1 MELAQILDSL
11 SSDGGTK
18 TASAQGS
25 LENTGTTN
33 KLAAALDAAVAEV
46 DNTTKTA
53 SDNTGTPTEDLTKI
67 ATRLANAE
75 QEALI
80 KEAELY
86 GAALCDGFMSR
97 MNQYEGDNTTKTA
110 SYNSGEGA
118 TFEKFASE
126 NPELVKQAAEIGY
139 RETKHQLEKVASD
152 AYTEGYVKTAEVIKQ
167 AAEHCAQQGA
177 IDTYNVLKSLRG

>member
-18 TASAQGS
+18 TASADS
-25 LENTGTTN
+25 SNEGTTN
-33 KLAAALDAAVAEV
+33 KLAAALNAAVAEV
-46 DNTTKTA
+46 DNYVEKTA
-53 SDNTGTPTEDLTKI
+53 SVSNSNPTEDLTKI

-97 MNQYEGDNTTKTA
+97 MTQYEGSNTKTA
-110 SYNSGEGA
+110 SYTSGEGA

-126 NPELVKQAAEIGY
+126 NPELVKQAAELGY
-139 RETKHQLEKVASD
+139 RETKGQLEKVASD

-167 AAEHCAQQGA
+167 AAEACAQQGA
-177 IDTYNVLKSLRG
+177 VDTYNVLKSLRG